1 MKPSV
6 SPRLPGLDT
15 LRALAIVAVM
25 LFHLWLLLPTSL
37 FPAARFGW
45 MGVDLFFVLSGYLI
59 GLQVLRPY
67 TRGERP
73 SLLEFYRRRI
83 YRILPAY
90 LFVLCL
96 YFTVSGWRESEG
108 ISPLWQ
114 FLTFT
119 ENLFVD
125 YSVHQA
131 FSHVWSL
138 CVEEHFYLVLPLL
151 VLWMMRKPSFRR
163 TATVLGLVV
172 FFGMAVRAY
181 VLIHTLR
188 PLGLDDFPLA
198 YIEDIY
204 YPSYTRL
211 DGLLVGVTL
220 ALLQRFRP
228 EWWASAMQRG
238 HLMLMSGVALIGTAV
253 WLFADRFSSLTGV
266 AAWGTVIGFPV
277 LSLGLGL
284 LVASSV
290 SRNGLLS
297 RFRVPGASLLAT
309 LAFSLYLIHKE
320 IVHLDRRFF
329 PVLTAG
335 RDAKAM
341 LVYGISCV
349 VAAAI
354 LHLGVE
360 RPFLQLRDRAERPAT
375 QTIERQMRDELAL

>member
-1 MKPSV
+1 MKPSG
-6 SPRLPGLDT
+6 SLRLPGLDT

-25 LFHLWLLLPTSL
+25 FFHLSWLLPECFHLV
-37 FPAARFGW
+37 AKFGW

-90 LFVLCL
+90 LVVLCL
-96 YFTVSGWRESEG
+96 YFTFSGWREEQG
-108 ISPLWQ
+108 VSPLWQ

-119 ENLFVD
+119 ENLFID
-125 YSVHQA
+125 YSANQA
-131 FSHVWSL
+131 FSHAWSL

-151 VLWMMRKPSFRR
+151 VLWMMRRPSFRR
-163 TATVLGLVV
+163 TAMMLEAVVL
-172 FFGMAVRAY
+172 FGIAVRAY

-188 PLGLDDFPLA
+188 PLGTDNFSLA

-204 YPSYTRL
+204 YPTYTRL
-211 DGLLVGVTL
+211 DGLLMGVTL
-220 ALLQRFRP
+220 ALFQSFRP
-228 EWWASAMQRG
+228 AWWAAVMQRG
-238 HLMLMSGVALIGTAV
+238 HLMSVSGLILIGTAV

-297 RFRVPGASLLAT
+297 RLRVPGANLLAT

-329 PVLTAG
+329 PALTAT
-335 RDAKAM
+335 RDVKAM
-341 LVYGISCV
+341 LVYAISCV
-349 VAAAI
+349 AAAAI
-354 LHLGVE
+354 LHLTVE
-360 RPFLQLRDRAERPAT
+360 RPFLRLRDRARRPAT
-375 QTIERQMRDELAL
+375 EAIEARLRDEPAL

>member
-1 MKPSV
+1 MKSSV

-25 LFHLWLLLPTSL
+25 LFHLWLLLPISL
-37 FPAARFGW
+37 FPVARFGW

-90 LFVLCL
+90 LFVLFL
-96 YFTVSGWRESEG
+96 YFTFSGWRESEG
-108 ISPLWQ
+108 ISSLWQ

-172 FFGMAVRAY
+172 VFGMAVRAY

-204 YPSYTRL
+204 YPTYTRL

-238 HLMLMSGVALIGTAV
+238 HLMLVSGVALIGTAV

-266 AAWGTVIGFPV
+266 AAWGTVIGFLV

-297 RFRVPGASLLAT
+297 RLRVPGASLLAT

-329 PVLTAG
+329 PILTAG

-341 LVYGISCV
+341 LVYGISCIA
-349 VAAAI
+349 AAAI
-354 LHLGVE
+354 LHLCVE
-360 RPFLQLRDRAERPAT
+360 RPFLQLRDRVERPAT
-375 QTIERQMRDELAL
+375 RTIEAQMRDEPAL